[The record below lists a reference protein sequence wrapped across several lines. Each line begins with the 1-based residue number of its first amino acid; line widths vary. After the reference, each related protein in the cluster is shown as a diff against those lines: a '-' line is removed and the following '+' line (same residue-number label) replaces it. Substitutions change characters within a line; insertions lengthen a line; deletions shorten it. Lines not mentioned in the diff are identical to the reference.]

1 MYLSVEQCINNF
13 IILNSIYILYSYINW
28 TIYFKRRFDRHD
40 AKSPFHETK
49 PNFMNKTDSQRKTK
63 LVFDDNYLP
72 FRYFL
77 FASYFIIPNTW
88 LLGIVGTVTVVFRTL
103 LNKIRKALGI
113 ASTQR

>member
-1 MYLSVEQCINNF
+1 MYLCVEQCINNF

-49 PNFMNKTDSQRKTK
+49 PNFMNKTDGKKTK

-77 FASYFIIPNTW
+77 FAS
-88 LLGIVGTVTVVFRTL
+88 
-103 LNKIRKALGI
+103 
-113 ASTQR
+113 